1 MGHDKAEFI
10 GSLEGRSCLVWNGDG
25 SATVKLTVSASEIAG
40 VAQLLRHRE
49 QPLKITIQPEEK

>member
-1 MGHDKAEFI
+1 MSDGTAFI

-25 SATVKLTVSASEIAG
+25 SATVKITVSASQIAG

-49 QPLKITIQPEEK
+49 KALKITIEPLEE